1 VSTASVWCGASES
14 SVRIT
19 PGIDFYNYPHAGST
33 QRGSAVRR
41 AAPGAQPTA
50 AASVETRFA
59 AAAAFLGGPIP
70 TTDIRAPRNPLVH
83 VLQKVTLH

>member
-1 VSTASVWCGASES
+1 MSTASVWCGASES

-19 PGIDFYNYPHAGST
+19 PGIDFYIIHAGST